1 MVVEVLNSLT
11 VVFISEQEEK
21 WLCVTSYSVLSI
33 ILWTSHRWT
42 VIVVDLI
49 KVVCTFYL

>member
-1 MVVEVLNSLT
+1 MLNSLT

-21 WLCVTSYSVLSI
+21 WLCVTNYSVLSI
-33 ILWTSHRWT
+33 WTSHRWT